1 MRHILLKFFYLG
13 WDYQGFTTQENTND
27 TIEYHLFKALEMT
40 CLIKD
45 RASSNYHRCGRTDK
59 GVSSFGQVS
68 FFQLFIFILLTHTF
82 LGDIYYSKE

>member
-1 MRHILLKFFYLG
+1 MPCFFRCNFRHVLLKFMYLG
-13 WDYQGFTTQENTND
+13 WDYQGYAAQEDNENT
-27 TIEYHLFKALEMT
+27 IERHLFSALIKT

-68 FFQLFIFILLTHTF
+68 NVL
-82 LGDIYYSKE
+82 